1 MATPARTW
9 LLLPAGLSLL
19 AGLDAGLLLLGVP
32 APVGSGRLP
41 DVHGVLMV
49 LGFLGTLISLE
60 RAVALRQGWAYAAPA
75 LLGAGGLALASPL
88 PRAVGAVLLI
98 DGCAALVAV
107 LTTLWRRQRDD
118 MTAVE
123 VLAAVCALCAAL
135 LWTRLEISA
144 LLPWLVAFI
153 VLTISAER
161 VELARI
167 LLPGTAP
174 RTLVGMAVLFVA
186 ASAGALLA
194 PAIGARVMGLALVAM
209 AAWLGTVDVARRTIR
224 GTGQARLSAV
234 SMLAAYVWLTV
245 AGLTWVSGGPPTTTA
260 AYDIVV
266 HGVFLGFAM
275 SMVVAHAP
283 VILPA
288 VIRRPLPHRPI
299 AWLPLVVLHAG
310 LLVRVAGDVSGHG
323 GMWQAGGVVTVVALL
338 LLPASVIASLLLPAP
353 SRARL
358 ATPARNAS

>member
-1 MATPARTW
+1 MAAPVRTW

-32 APVGSGRLP
+32 APVEVERLT

-60 RAVALRQGWAYAAPA
+60 RAVALRQGWAYAAPI
-75 LLGAGGLALASPL
+75 LLGVGGLALISPL

-98 DGCAALVAV
+98 DGCAVFV
-107 LTTLWRRQRDD
+107 GVMVSLWRRQRDE

-123 VLAAVCALCAAL
+123 ILAAIAALCGAL

-144 LLPWLVAFI
+144 LLPWLVVFI

-167 LLPGTAP
+167 LLPGSAP
-174 RTLVGMAVLFVA
+174 RTLVCF
-186 ASAGALLA
+186 AGAMMAAAIASLLA
-194 PAIGARVMGLALVAM
+194 PDVGARALGVLLVGI
-209 AAWLGTVDVARRTIR
+209 AAWLGVVDVARRTIR
-224 GTGQARLSAV
+224 GSGQARLSAAA
-234 SMLAAYVWLTV
+234 MLAAYVWLTL
-245 AGLTWVSGGPPTTTA
+245 AGLAWVAFGPPNSPG
-260 AYDIVV
+260 AYDVIV

-288 VIRRPLPHRPI
+288 VIRHPLPHRAI
-299 AWLPLVVLHAG
+299 SWSPLVVLHIG
-310 LLVRVAGDVSGHG
+310 LALRVAGDALGQGVL
-323 GMWQAGGVVTVVALL
+323 WQVGGVVTVIALL
-338 LLPASVIASLLLPAP
+338 LLPVSVITSLVLPAP
-353 SRARL
+353 AR
-358 ATPARNAS
+358 TPARTPVRNTT